1 MQKKSILIFS
11 IILLPDKTKPGLSMS
26 DKFILYLLNLMRLQI
41 AAMRRSLKGRRFVL
55 QKTETQIPLPRPL
68 NSPKPLRPTLL
79 ILWWFP
85 SPGTLNLMPV
95 LAHHPLNHHSRHPS
109 RPPSRNY
116 PYSPTPSS
124 LRISTFLRALNLMIV
139 LTSYPLNH
147 HSICKPCI
155 LNRCSTLP

>member
-68 NSPKPLRPTLL
+68 NSPKPLRPALL
-79 ILWWFP
+79 IL
-85 SPGTLNLMPV
+85 
-95 LAHHPLNHHSRHPS
+95 
-109 RPPSRNY
+109 
-116 PYSPTPSS
+116 
-124 LRISTFLRALNLMIV
+124 
-139 LTSYPLNH
+139 
-147 HSICKPCI
+147 
-155 LNRCSTLP
+155 